1 MELKLPWKK
10 SDYPKASMLQRPHAD
25 VLGKV
30 PAELCLLGIPVKA
43 PDVQNEANMQPSD
56 MPIHQLS
63 TT

>member
-25 VLGKV
+25 VPGTV

-43 PDVQNEANMQPSD
+43 PDVQMKPTCNLQTCPST
-56 MPIHQLS
+56 S
-63 TT
+63 